1 MSAKVKITKYPGK
14 EWTDDRWFSYNQA
27 IGGRAIPGLP
37 GTDNL
42 QSLHIL
48 DSAEEKSI

>member
-1 MSAKVKITKYPGK
+1 MSEKSTKYNGRGYS
-14 EWTDDRWFSYNQA
+14 DRWFSYNQKV
-27 IGGRAIPGLP
+27 GGRAIPELP

-48 DSAEEKSI
+48 DSAEEKAI